1 MTGKPRKKALETKK
15 TELERMPLRKLVA
28 SVKSDLK
35 QRIRKA
41 VESGDLPRNWK
52 NR

>member
-1 MTGKPRKKALETKK
+1 MTEKPRKKPEKTALERIPT
-15 TELERMPLRKLVA
+15 RKLVA

-35 QRIRKA
+35 RRIRKA